1 MKHPRLCLPLALFLL
16 LQLPPVSGQ
25 DLFDSLNTARYADF
39 LFNSGNYREA
49 VEEYER
55 LLFLSNPAEGKKIRL
70 VQSYRL
76 SGRPALA
83 RQRMQSIWDQ
93 PALVSAPVAK
103 EFFFLSVL
111 DRDFQGLETSL
122 QENPVLTADEK
133 VFYLASALLFQEDFR
148 RANTLLQDHEGL
160 TFPGLQNLQ
169 AISGDAVS
177 LPLRS
182 PLMGGVFSALLPG
195 SGKFYAGNWEDGIIS
210 MVMVGMSAWQ
220 AYRGFDRRGTG
231 SVYAWSYAVIGT
243 AFYLGNIYGSVKEV
257 NKYNQL
263 QKNGIRQRVEA
274 VFHHSR

>member
-1 MKHPRLCLPLALFLL
+1 MKLPRLCLPLALLLL
-16 LQLPPVSGQ
+16 LQSPPVSGQ

-49 VEEYER
+49 VGEYER
-55 LLFLSNPAEGKKIRL
+55 LLFLSRPAEEKKIRL

-76 SGRPALA
+76 SGRPDLA

-93 PALVSAPVAK
+93 PALVSAPVAN
-103 EFFFLSVL
+103 EYFFLSIL
-111 DRDFQGLETSL
+111 NRDFKGLETSI
-122 QENPVLTADEK
+122 QENSVLTADEK
-133 VFYLASALLFQEDFR
+133 VFYLASALLYQEDFQG
-148 RANTLLQDHEGL
+148 ANTLLQDLEGL
-160 TFPGLQNLQ
+160 IFPGLQSLQ
-169 AISGDAVS
+169 TISGDAVS

-210 MVMVGMSAWQ
+210 LVMVGMSAWQ